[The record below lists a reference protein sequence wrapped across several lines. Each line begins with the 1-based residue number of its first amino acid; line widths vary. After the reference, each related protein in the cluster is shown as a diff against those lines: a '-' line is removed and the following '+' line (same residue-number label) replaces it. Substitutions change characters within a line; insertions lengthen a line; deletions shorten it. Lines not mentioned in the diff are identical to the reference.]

1 MKELLIQADMSNLE
15 QIDAMID
22 QELEGRNLSR
32 EDQIAL
38 HIAVEEIYSN
48 IAFYAYPVPPGT
60 VKVRLEF
67 DAPKREM
74 KVQFLDRGI
83 PYNPL
88 QKADPD
94 ITLAAEE
101 RQIGGLGIYMVKNSM
116 DQVDYR
122 YEDGWNVFTMKKCMA
137 EGGTSKNV

>member
-1 MKELLIQADMSNLE
+1 MKELLIQADMNNLE
-15 QIDAMID
+15 KIDAMID
-22 QELEGRNLSR
+22 RELEGMDLSQ

-60 VKVRLEF
+60 VKVRLEL

-74 KVQFLDRGI
+74 KIQFLDRGI
-83 PYNPL
+83 PYDPL
-88 QKADPD
+88 KKADPD
-94 ITLAAEE
+94 ITLPAEE
-101 RQIGGLGIYMVKNSM
+101 REIGGLGIYMVKNSM

-122 YEDGWNVFTMKKCMA
+122 YEDGWNVFTMKKCMGK
-137 EGGTSKNV
+137 GGDKQDV

>member
-1 MKELLIQADMSNLE
+1 MKELLIQADMNNLE
-15 QIDAMID
+15 KIDAMID
-22 QELEGRNLSR
+22 RELEGMDLSQ

-74 KVQFLDRGI
+74 KIQFLDRGI
-83 PYNPL
+83 PYDPL
-88 QKADPD
+88 KKADPD
-94 ITLAAEE
+94 ITLPAEE
-101 RQIGGLGIYMVKNSM
+101 REIGGLGIYMVKNSM

-122 YEDGWNVFTMKKCMA
+122 YEDGWNVFTMKKRMGK
-137 EGGTSKNV
+137 GGDKQDV

>member
-1 MKELLIQADMSNLE
+1 MKELLIQADMNNLE
-15 QIDAMID
+15 KIDAMID
-22 QELEGRNLSR
+22 RELEGMDLSQ

-67 DAPKREM
+67 DALKREM
-74 KVQFLDRGI
+74 KIQFLDRGI
-83 PYNPL
+83 PYDPL
-88 QKADPD
+88 KKADSD
-94 ITLAAEE
+94 ITLPAEE
-101 RQIGGLGIYMVKNSM
+101 REIGGLGIYMVKNSM

-122 YEDGWNVFTMKKCMA
+122 YEDGWNVFTMKKCMGK
-137 EGGTSKNV
+137 GGDKQDV

>member
-1 MKELLIQADMSNLE
+1 MKELVIQADMGNLE
-15 QIDAMID
+15 RIDKMID
-22 QELEGRNLSR
+22 QELEGMNLSR

-67 DAPKREM
+67 DASKREM
-74 KVQFLDRGI
+74 KIQFLDRGI

-88 QKADPD
+88 EKTDPD

-101 RQIGGLGIYMVKNSM
+101 RQIGGLGIYMVKNSI

-137 EGGTSKNV
+137 EGGNTKDV